1 MRNDNSDV
9 RLEHKILLQ
18 GLFVSRLFILPA
30 GYLER
35 GLVSTLD
42 NNRLAIYNLDKM
54 KEMII
59 LFHRIVVEMQ
69 GRLDASIAIG

>member
-1 MRNDNSDV
+1 MR
-9 RLEHKILLQ
+9 
-18 GLFVSRLFILPA
+18 
-30 GYLER
+30 
-35 GLVSTLD
+35 LVSTLD
-42 NNRLAIYNLDKM
+42 NNHLAIYNLDKM